1 MYYQLRE
8 KLIQISI
15 DEISDDYITA
25 GYVSAEELREI
36 GVRYGFARST
46 IAACQEANAHFRSGV
61 EVYDDYTFTELRIVS
76 QNNLTRTEDSVA
88 IYVMKNMFLVVD
100 VEDYDGSTKQ
110 KFMTAVN
117 RYSYANATLE
127 KVIYA
132 FFDALIAKDFK
143 FIEDLGNEIT
153 ELEELV
159 LKGTAG
165 EDFNLH
171 LLQIK
176 KELLTMHNY
185 YEQLLDIT
193 DAIEENENNIFEGE
207 DLWYIANLGQKIS
220 RLKEDAD
227 SLSASVTHLQDAYS
241 ASLDLKLNNTMKYFT
256 AITSIFFPLTLI
268 VGWYGMNFKYM
279 PEFEWKYGY
288 IFVVVLSIAV
298 VTILTFIGKNIKCPA
313 TYGADK
319 RKREKRDFEHTLGIV
334 SVFPCKIL

>member
-1 MYYQLRE
+1 MFYQFKE
-8 KLIQISI
+8 KLTQITLDEI
-15 DEISDDYITA
+15 DENCLTA
-25 GYVSAEELREI
+25 GYINSEELREI
-36 GVRYGFARST
+36 GMRYGFARST

-61 EVYDDYTFTELRIVS
+61 EVYDDYTFTELRIVNQ
-76 QNNLTRTEDSVA
+76 QNPARTEDSVA
-88 IYVMKNMFLVVD
+88 LYIMKNMLLVVD

-110 KFMTAVN
+110 KFMAAVN
-117 RYSYANATLE
+117 RYSCNVATLE

-132 FFDALIAKDFK
+132 FFDALIANDFK

-159 LKGTAG
+159 IKGSAG
-165 EDFNLH
+165 DDFNLH

-176 KELLTMHNY
+176 KELLAMHNY

-193 DAIEENENNIFEGE
+193 DAVEENENDLFEDE
-207 DLWYIANLGQKIS
+207 DLWYIANLGQKIA

-268 VGWYGMNFKYM
+268 VGWYGMNFKAM

-288 IFVVVLSIAV
+288 IFVIVLSVAV
-298 VTILTFIGKNIKCPA
+298 VATLTIFG
-313 TYGADK
+313 K
-319 RKREKRDFEHTLGIV
+319 RKKWF
-334 SVFPCKIL
+334 